1 MILLGQ
7 LFYVFLYIGLLSF
20 GGGNAMY
27 PLLAEVLVNRHH
39 WLTSSQMVDLFALAQ
54 MTPGPVATNAA
65 TFVGYTMA
73 GFWGSA
79 VATVAVSLPSM
90 LVMVG
95 LVTFSTT
102 ARERKLVEGPLN
114 GLRPMVIALILAA
127 AVDIGRQTMTGPIA
141 WLIGLGAVAA
151 AFGRVN
157 PILVILA
164 GGILGLLLA

>member
-1 MILLGQ
+1 
-7 LFYVFLYIGLLSF
+7 
-20 GGGNAMY
+20 MY
-27 PLLAEVLVNRHH
+27 PLLADVLVDQHH
-39 WLTSSQMVDLFALAQ
+39 WLTSSQTVDLFALAQ

-73 GFWGSA
+73 GVWGSA
-79 VATVAVSLPSM
+79 VAAVAVSLPSM

-95 LVTFSTT
+95 LVKFT
-102 ARERKLVEGPLN
+102 ATSRERKLVGGPLY

-127 AVDIGRQTMTGPIA
+127 ALDIGRQTMTGPLA

-157 PILVILA
+157 PILVILG

>member
-1 MILLGQ
+1 MILLAQ

-27 PLLAEVLVNRHH
+27 PLLAEVLVDQHR

-65 TFVGYTMA
+65 TFVGYAMA

-95 LVTFSTT
+95 LVTFTT
-102 ARERKLVEGPLN
+102 TSRERKLVEGPLY
-114 GLRPMVIALILAA
+114 GLRPTVIALILAA
-127 AVDIGRQTMTGPIA
+127 AVDIGRQSIA
-141 WLIGLGAVAA
+141 DPLGGLIGIGALVA

-157 PILVILA
+157 PILIIL
-164 GGILGLLLA
+164 GGGTLGLLLA